1 MSTNK
6 DIYPMSNSS
15 EGTKNVFVTHLLLF
29 FFTET
34 FIPVIFSLRHF
45 RLVTET
51 FPSVVCCFTVVLKV
65 KLAIKVFSRLSFFK
79 HSDRNHLILFGHVEN
94 RSPSVY
100 DQKKTDLL

>member
-45 RLVTET
+45 LLVTET
-51 FPSVVCCFTVVLKV
+51 FPSVVSCFTVVL
-65 KLAIKVFSRLSFFK
+65 KLAIKVFSHLSFQTF
-79 HSDRNHLILFGHVEN
+79 
-94 RSPSVY
+94 
-100 DQKKTDLL
+100 